1 MHWSKRIGKNNQVF
15 LMPKFRTMKA
25 DTPNVATHLL
35 VNPDQHITKVG
46 SFLRKTSLDELPQ
59 IWSVIR
65 GQMSVVGPRP
75 ALYNQHDLIDLRF
88 QNGIHKIKPGIT
100 GLAQISGRDE
110 LSIKKKVALDLEYL
124 EKQSCLFDLQ
134 ILAATISM
142 VFRRQGVI
150 H

>member
-1 MHWSKRIGKNNQVF
+1 
-15 LMPKFRTMKA
+15 MKA

-100 GLAQISGRDE
+100 GLFKLVAGTNCR
-110 LSIKKKVALDLEYL
+110 LKKRLL
-124 EKQSCLFDLQ
+124 
-134 ILAATISM
+134 
-142 VFRRQGVI
+142 
-150 H
+150 